1 MLRLRE
7 LRGGW
12 RVESEVE
19 GEGQGRVKVSWE
31 VRVRCEEV
39 GSEGGQ
45 VR

>member
-1 MLRLRE
+1 MVSLRE

-12 RVESEVE
+12 RVEGEVK
-19 GEGQGRVKVSWE
+19 GEGQGQVKVRWE

-39 GSEGGQ
+39 GCEGGH